1 MFFFSFG
8 FFCTPEMGV
17 RSISDTADKRNVS
30 ASKSSA
36 PRTPIHRTR
45 SIPAIGPAIFMT
57 SPPPLLT
64 ELYMPMRSPSTISRT
79 MERYVGE
86 LKAYTTA
93 SRAFAA
99 MTTSAMRGE
108 ATKKLTA
115 RHMAAE
121 RTSVTMRIFFR
132 LPLSAFAPPIRLNT
146 ICMTVSE
153 LW

>member
-1 MFFFSFG
+1 MFFFCAG
-8 FFCTPEMGV
+8 FLCVSEMGV

-36 PRTPIHRTR
+36 PRTPIHRTS

-86 LKAYTTA
+86 LKA
-93 SRAFAA
+93 
-99 MTTSAMRGE
+99 
-108 ATKKLTA
+108 
-115 RHMAAE
+115 
-121 RTSVTMRIFFR
+121 
-132 LPLSAFAPPIRLNT
+132 
-146 ICMTVSE
+146 
-153 LW
+153 